1 MHCWKMINIE
11 HEYGTTRLIL
21 LSAITFFLVFCFS
34 YVILSANYTS
44 KHNDDY
50 FLVFFVTLFTFYPMH
65 KFIHYVA
72 LLDYRKKLAFRWR
85 IRYRVIPILHMR
97 IKETIP
103 KNRYV
108 FALLAPFMFL
118 NMFLILIA
126 IGYPQY
132 AHYVC
137 ILLGIHCSICVIDL
151 LNVKNLWRSPPNAI
165 VEETP
170 KGYEILVPT
179 NV

>member
-34 YVILSANYTS
+34 YVTVSFNYTA

-50 FLVFFVTLFTFYPMH
+50 FFVFFLTLICFYPLH

-72 LLDYRKKLAFRWR
+72 LFDYRKKLAFKLR
-85 IRYRVIPILHMR
+85 IRFRIVPILRMR
-97 IKETIP
+97 LKETIP

-108 FALLAPFMFL
+108 FALLAPFIFL
-118 NMFLILIA
+118 NTFLLSIA
-126 IGYPQY
+126 INFPQY
-132 AHYVC
+132 AHYAC

-151 LNVKNLWRSPPNAI
+151 LNVKNLWSSPPNAI

-179 NV
+179 NM